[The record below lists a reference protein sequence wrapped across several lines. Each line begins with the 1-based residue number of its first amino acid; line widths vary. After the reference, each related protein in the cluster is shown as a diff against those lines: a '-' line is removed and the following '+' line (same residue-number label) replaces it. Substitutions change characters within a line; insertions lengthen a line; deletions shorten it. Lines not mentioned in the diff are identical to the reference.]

1 MSWLTKIFNKLVD
14 YTEQYNRYKAAAM
27 LAPYVKDRD
36 ELESIL
42 KDLYK

>member
-1 MSWLTKIFNKLVD
+1 MSWVKKIFNRLVD
-14 YTEQYNRYKAAAM
+14 SMEQYNRYKAAAM